1 MNTVY
6 LRSQNLSTKEQ
17 LLQEGWIQI
26 KLPLNLYSDLKVRND
41 MDWSALALPMSG
53 LTSTWR

>member
-26 KLPLNLYSDLKVRND
+26 KLPLNLYSDLKVKND
-41 MDWSALALPMSG
+41 MDWSALALPKSG